1 MKRKLY
7 HFLRE
12 SFGLILL
19 LSYFLIPFR
28 KSKILSIYFHNPS
41 PGLFEKLIK
50 YLNARSYSFIS
61 MNQLLEIIDNKIVH
75 NKSAIITFDD
85 GWQNNL
91 KLLEIIKK
99 YRVNIAIFITTSAVE
114 QGNFW
119 WEYVGY
125 GKHLNKASMK
135 REVIRIK
142 KLKEKSF
149 FSEILN
155 LKSGV
160 TIDRSALTQEEL
172 VQISKEELI
181 TIGSH
186 TVNHIS
192 LPDKSVEFQKS
203 ELLDS
208 KKNLESLTGQSI
220 HCFSYPSGDYTFEIK
235 KLAKECG
242 YRICFTIETSNI
254 DLNRIDKFSI
264 PRRCI
269 NDDAGF
275 FEALSK
281 IYGIWY
287 KIVE

>member
-12 SFGLILL
+12 LFGLILL
-19 LSYFLIPFR
+19 LSYFLFPFR

-41 PGLFEKLIK
+41 TGLFEKLIK
-50 YLNARSYSFIS
+50 YLSARSYSFIS
-61 MNQLLEIIDNKIVH
+61 MNQLLEIIDNKMVL

-91 KLLEIIKK
+91 KLLEIIRK
-99 YRVNIAIFITTSAVE
+99 YKVSIAIFITTSAVE

-142 KLKEKSF
+142 KLKEKPF

-208 KKNLESLTGQSI
+208 KKILESLTGQTI
-220 HCFSYPSGDYTFEIK
+220 HCFSYPSGDYTMEIK

-254 DLNRIDKFSI
+254 DLTRIDKFSI